1 MQYHILYT
9 DFIYFKLKRFIK
21 ENLRNLINFII
32 YCLIRPKGR
41 IAVTK
46 AEDASSN
53 PAREKNFFVVL
64 CSVRIKFFIGLYH

>member
-32 YCLIRPKGR
+32 YLIRPKGR
-41 IAVTK
+41 MAVTK
-46 AEDASSN
+46 AEV
-53 PAREKNFFVVL
+53 R
-64 CSVRIKFFIGLYH
+64 VRIPLEKKHFSLFSAVSE

>member
-21 ENLRNLINFII
+21 SNLRNLINFII
-32 YCLIRPKGR
+32 YLIRPKGR
-41 IAVTK
+41 MAVTE

-53 PAREKNFFVVL
+53 PARYSLQCQNNMKL
-64 CSVRIKFFIGLYH
+64 